1 MVKSKFNFGVGF
13 VIYRFFLVSINVA
26 CGWCHHFCFLLLACT
41 PTSQCRDVIRR
52 FSDRLAACRWSGVG
66 ARVGAFFF
74 LFFLFSIFLVSSL
87 FLVSFSL
94 FISLCLFYF
103 FFVYLFLFLFF
114 FYFIFFFFSSCFLFI
129 FSYFFCFV
137 FFFLSFYSCLF
148 LFYFFYFSNFTF
160 ISLYFLSGTAL
171 GVPLNNG
178 EPSLKSPHRN
188 ELSLTMQEN

>member
-1 MVKSKFNFGVGF
+1 MS
-13 VIYRFFLVSINVA
+13 S
-26 CGWCHHFCFLLLACT
+26 
-41 PTSQCRDVIRR
+41 
-52 FSDRLAACRWSGVG
+52 
-66 ARVGAFFF
+66 
-74 LFFLFSIFLVSSL
+74 FLFSFACMHSNLPMQGCYTSLQRQIGRLSLKWRGGAGGSLFLSFFPFFYFSCFFFISCFFFFIY
-87 FLVSFSL
+87 FLVSFLFLFCL
-94 FISLCLFYF
+94 FISIFI
-103 FFVYLFLFLFF
+103 F